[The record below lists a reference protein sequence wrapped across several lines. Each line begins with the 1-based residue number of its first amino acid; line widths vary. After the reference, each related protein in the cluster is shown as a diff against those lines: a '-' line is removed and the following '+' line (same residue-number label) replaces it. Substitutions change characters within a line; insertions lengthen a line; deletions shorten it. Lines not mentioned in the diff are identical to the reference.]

1 MINYIYCHI
10 FNKIHIDNMTKL
22 LYNTD
27 LRRENVMAAV
37 YEKLK
42 SMREQAGLR
51 QGQIAGF
58 LGVTQTYISKV
69 ETGERN
75 LTVDQLENLV
85 NLYGYSLS
93 MFADAQSDVH
103 PIQFAFRAQD
113 VSQSDL
119 KIIAD
124 IGRIAIN
131 SRFMTQLLEGSHD
144 R

>member
-1 MINYIYCHI
+1 
-10 FNKIHIDNMTKL
+10 
-22 LYNTD
+22 
-27 LRRENVMAAV
+27 MAAI

-51 QGQIAGF
+51 QGQIAEF

-85 NLYGYSLS
+85 TLYGYSLS
-93 MFADAQSDVH
+93 SFAGMHNDAY
-103 PIQFAFRAQD
+103 PIQYAFRAQE
-113 VSQSDL
+113 VSQDDL

-124 IGRIAIN
+124 IGKIAIN
-131 SRFMTQLLEGSHD
+131 SRFMAEMLEAAD
-144 R
+144 D